1 MIRNNLAILLAQR
14 GLKISKISTQT
25 GISRS
30 TLNAIYQNESQMIQL
45 GTIDKLCHS
54 LNITPCDFFSYLPID
69 FTLSINQ
76 GIIQLDYEEG
86 FLGDNGGIL
95 YDSID
100 ITIVGVFIE
109 KEDKSY
115 IEFTAKLSN
124 ERTSGTYFEF
134 DIDVSEDDR
143 ETFLGFWNNKIPID
157 FQTDIKKEFD
167 KLIKNYIEKNFPEYI
182 KNNANTDDA
191 YKHNAMMNLQS
202 FDLEVKF
209 TF

>member
-95 YDSID
+95 YDSLD

-167 KLIKNYIEKNFPEYI
+167 KLIKNYIEKKFPEYI

>member
-54 LNITPCDFFSYLPID
+54 LSITPCDFFSYLPID

-95 YDSID
+95 YDSLD

-134 DIDVSEDDR
+134 DIDVAEDDK

-191 YKHNAMMNLQS
+191 YKHNAIVNLQS
-202 FDLEVKF
+202 CDLEVKF